1 MIGCTKRFLLLFSLI
16 PNIGCTTHR
25 KEISPP
31 ACTDAWYTKAEKKL
45 LASDGQRHGPDLG
58 SLEWRSAVDFRLGI
72 DRDPNLPP
80 LDSDAWCRYI
90 DRYFM

>member
-1 MIGCTKRFLLLFSLI
+1 MTDSTKRLLLLFSLI
-16 PNIGCTTHR
+16 PNIGCTTHH
-25 KEISPP
+25 KEISLP
-31 ACTDAWYTKAEKKL
+31 ACTAAWYEKVEKNL
-45 LASDGQRHGPDLG
+45 LTGDGRGHGPDLG